1 MSCVRPLW
9 AWGLWMVLVSLAPA
23 TWPGL
28 GTHAL
33 HPDAPT
39 APGPRPP
46 GARPC
51 LAPVCPRWKT
61 TTTTPKR
68 SPGLA
73 ALDFPSR
80 SVNPAERRPGGAVD
94 AGATGRLLGS
104 KGAAAA
110 ESDAANRMAFPTGPV
125 HSNAVHRWPAARW
138 TVAPAAAVLF
148 PGLGSESV
156 NGRWTRSVTLPVLP
170 RARQDSPGAV
180 ISKAPSTATATAA
193 VIAPHRTTIARRR
206 PQRQQQRQRR
216 RRRRLTRRGT
226 STGRPKPRPPRKAP
240 TEAPEYLGAGGGWRG
255 GIGEAETTTYN
266 GTVEWGPTAA
276 DEDLSS
282 IEDGEDLPSPV
293 GGMAAAA
300 ASAVPAATA
309 TTTETGDRRGS
320 DDGRKVN
327 EHGESEEEEEEA
339 GTGGDG
345 DGDGRRGEGTTSPVR
360 IRTPANVDWGRGKD
374 IAVDRT
380 PGGAARS
387 SGEMRRVRR
396 VTVTGR

>member
-73 ALDFPSR
+73 ALDFPGR

-180 ISKAPSTATATAA
+180 ISKAPSTATATAV